1 MRHIPERTCIG
12 CRRVV
17 PASELIRL
25 AAPDG
30 RVTIATRRGGAAMP
44 RQGRGAWLHP
54 ALECVGAAVKQRAF
68 SRAFRGRVDG
78 LDRVRLLGDM
88 RVALG
93 ASAQE
98 QGESK

>member
-25 AAPDG
+25 AAP
-30 RVTIATRRGGAAMP
+30 VTIATRRGGAAMP

-54 ALECVGAAVKQRAF
+54 ALDCVGAAVKQRAF
-68 SRAFRGRVDG
+68 GRAFRGRVDG
-78 LDRVRLLGDM
+78 LDPVRLLGDM

>member
-1 MRHIPERTCIG
+1 
-12 CRRVV
+12 
-17 PASELIRL
+17 
-25 AAPDG
+25 
-30 RVTIATRRGGAAMP
+30 
-44 RQGRGAWLHP
+44 
-54 ALECVGAAVKQRAF
+54 VGAAVKQRAF
-68 SRAFRGRVDG
+68 GRAFRGRVDG